1 MGNDGAL
8 RMTTARYFTPSGRSI
23 QAKGI
28 NPDIFAEQQLPEELQ
43 GREGRREA
51 DLRGALDGKDIDGA
65 SNNDASPDDPAKKRK
80 TPIAFIPPE
89 PEDDKQL
96 QDAIDLLI
104 GLQKSAAGR
113 PAPNS

>member
-1 MGNDGAL
+1 M
-8 RMTTARYFTPSGRSI
+8 RITGRIWIGIAPLLAGYIVSQVVNTYSSI
-23 QAKGI
+23 E
-28 NPDIFAEQQLPEELQ
+28 NEELLT
-43 GREGRREA
+43 RSVEA
-51 DLRGALDGKDIDGA
+51 VDGALDGKDIDGA
-65 SNNDASPDDPAKKRK
+65 LNNDASPDDPAKKRK